1 MCIYL
6 FVTLCRTSMACS
18 NKYLVGIGGIM
29 KQQRALL
36 GVRTKAY
43 DAQLE
48 IHDDQNNV
56 TQDKPTTQQFGFD
69 NITAGR
75 GWRYH
80 IASTKQTC
88 PGVIHA
94 CCSYPSSW
102 EQQIW
107 VKWNLFLWV
116 CVCVVTTL
124 LAEKKSFNCTTIRIR
139 VDAASLRG
147 SIPSEP
153 SNAKN
158 GCRGGAVRCVDV
170 IVPMSFPISI

>member
-75 GWRYH
+75 G
-80 IASTKQTC
+80 
-88 PGVIHA
+88 
-94 CCSYPSSW
+94 
-102 EQQIW
+102 
-107 VKWNLFLWV
+107 
-116 CVCVVTTL
+116 
-124 LAEKKSFNCTTIRIR
+124 
-139 VDAASLRG
+139 
-147 SIPSEP
+147 
-153 SNAKN
+153 
-158 GCRGGAVRCVDV
+158 
-170 IVPMSFPISI
+170 